1 MTTAP
6 ATSPLESFQHGRDNF
21 LAVVLDVVSGLE
33 TSVLEFQHQHEG
45 NARAAGAELAET
57 LRAKVQLENQLGEQA
72 LELEASRNHVCA
84 APAVD
89 DAFTGEG
96 TEGSVPVTAPAAA
109 DNSGSEEAE
118 RTISELRAGLEAE
131 QRVSAGLRAE
141 LEAEKSVSA
150 GLRGE
155 IDKLDGTLDDVE
167 SKLRSATEAHSRYV
181 SETQETF
188 DQRLSAGIRAAGTGV
203 RGEAIR
209 IIEAIAADNPALAEA
224 ADLFTVAFPAEAA
237 AEDTIPAAVIVS
249 APAPAG
255 DVLADLPAPELVEAP
270 AAPQPATEPALE
282 PEWDQMVT
290 APAPT
295 AEDFYNAL
303 PAPEP
308 EAAPAPMTQV
318 LLPAPDLSED
328 AILDPNFF
336 DNPEPLEAPVGEP
349 VQAPAPAENQAEAPK
364 PGYGL
369 FGRKKEA
376 QNA

>member
-21 LAVVLDVVSGLE
+21 LAVVLDGMSGLE
-33 TSVLEFQHQHEG
+33 TSVLEFMHQHERQ
-45 NARAAGAELAET
+45 ARVTGTELAEA
-57 LRAKVQLENQLGEQA
+57 LRDKAQLEDQLGEQA
-72 LELEASRNHVCA
+72 LELETSRTHVCA

-89 DAFTGEG
+89 DAFASDSLED
-96 TEGSVPVTAPAAA
+96 SAPVTVPAAA
-109 DNSGSEEAE
+109 DNSGSEEAA
-118 RTISELRAGLEAE
+118 RTIAELRAGLEAE
-131 QRVSAGLRAE
+131 QRTSAGLRTDLEAEKIVSAGLRT
-141 LEAEKSVSA
+141 
-150 GLRGE
+150 E

-167 SKLRSATEAHSRYV
+167 GKLRSANEAHTRYV
-181 SETQETF
+181 RETQETF
-188 DQRLSAGIRAAGTGV
+188 DQRLSAGVRAAETGV
-203 RGEAIR
+203 RGEAVR

-237 AEDTIPAAVIVS
+237 PEDS
-249 APAPAG
+249 APEGSPAPAEEPQAAG
-255 DVLADLPAPELVEAP
+255 PAPEPVEAA
-270 AAPQPATEPALE
+270 AAPQPAAE
-282 PEWDQMVT
+282 PEWNQAAT

-295 AEDFYNAL
+295 DEDFFNAL

-318 LLPAPDLSED
+318 LLPAPDLSDD

-349 VQAPAPAENQAEAPK
+349 VQAPAPAGNQAEVPK